1 MLLLNPYRIM
11 WLIVFFDLPTHTKTD
26 RKNHTIFRKRLLKDG
41 FTKMQFSVYLRHCA
55 SLENSDIHIKRVKK
69 FLPPKGL
76 VSILRITDKQFSQ
89 IQTFEQRKKMPPPV
103 GNQQLE
109 MF

>member
-1 MLLLNPYRIM
+1 M
-11 WLIVFFDLPTHTKTD
+11 WLMVFYDLPTATKKN
-26 RKNHTIFRKRLLKDG
+26 RKDFSRFRKCLMKDG

-55 SLENSDIHIKRVKK
+55 SRENAEVHVKRVQS

-76 VSILRITDKQFSQ
+76 VSILRVTDKQFEQ
-89 IQTFEQRKKMPPPV
+89 IITFKSKKSIPPPT
-103 GNQQLE
+103 GGQQLE